1 VTRFANALAR
11 LVPRRRRREQRL
23 GDAFLLET
31 LLRHSP
37 DEIYF
42 KDRSSRFVRA
52 SAATARRFGFEE
64 PSELVG
70 KWDLDFF
77 SQDSAEEYR
86 EAERMMMDGGGS
98 LVDHEQEER
107 WPDGTITWAAATKL
121 PMRAPDGTVLGLF
134 GLNRDITARKQAE
147 LDLERQHER
156 MATVVATQH
165 DVATNAPILDEA
177 LSLTTER
184 ARALARA
191 DHALL
196 VFLEDDEPVVKCE
209 AGTGDSAV
217 PPAVREAC
225 LARDEPALT
234 VDESGR
240 SVAAVPIR
248 HGGGA
253 AGVLAVFSK
262 EPDAFSDA
270 DIDSLGL
277 LSVVVSAALDR
288 DELRQHA
295 ERSEYQALH
304 DGLTGLPNR
313 TLFKDRIDQA
323 VLTSEREGTR
333 FAVLLIDLDRFK
345 EINDTLGHASGD
357 HVLREVSRRLQDCVR
372 ASDTV
377 ARLGGDE
384 FGLLLPKQSEAEA
397 AETVR
402 ILEKLTASI
411 EAPVEVDDLPLAV
424 ESSIGVAFYPEHGRG
439 VDELMK
445 RADVAMYKAK
455 QENRP
460 WVFYEHA
467 DDGHDPLRL
476 TLLGE
481 LRRAIEEHELLL
493 YYHPKARLANG
504 SVRSVE
510 ALLRWLHPTR
520 GLLLP
525 DTFVPQA
532 QETGLMQA
540 LTAYVLEEALRQ
552 VRAWADEGIDLA
564 VSVNVATR
572 NVIDTAFPDDVAAA
586 LARWGLDASK
596 LELEVT
602 ESTVLEDPAR
612 TSAVLDRLHALG
624 IRLSLDDFGTG
635 YSSLAYLRRLPVS
648 ELKIDKSF
656 VMGMRTAEGDAVI
669 VRSAIDLGRNL
680 GLEVVAEGVETEEAW
695 AQLQEFGCDLAQ
707 GYLLATPMPAIELTS
722 WLATYDRGSRKSR
735 AR

>member
-1 VTRFANALAR
+1 
-11 LVPRRRRREQRL
+11 
-23 GDAFLLET
+23 
-31 LLRHSP
+31 
-37 DEIYF
+37 
-42 KDRSSRFVRA
+42 
-52 SAATARRFGFEE
+52 
-64 PSELVG
+64 
-70 KWDLDFF
+70 
-77 SQDSAEEYR
+77 
-86 EAERMMMDGGGS
+86 
-98 LVDHEQEER
+98 
-107 WPDGTITWAAATKL
+107 
-121 PMRAPDGTVLGLF
+121 
-134 GLNRDITARKQAE
+134 
-147 LDLERQHER
+147 
-156 MATVVATQH
+156 
-165 DVATNAPILDEA
+165 
-177 LSLTTER
+177 
-184 ARALARA
+184 
-191 DHALL
+191 
-196 VFLEDDEPVVKCE
+196 
-209 AGTGDSAV
+209 
-217 PPAVREAC
+217 
-225 LARDEPALT
+225 
-234 VDESGR
+234 
-240 SVAAVPIR
+240 
-248 HGGGA
+248 
-253 AGVLAVFSK
+253 
-262 EPDAFSDA
+262 
-270 DIDSLGL
+270 
-277 LSVVVSAALDR
+277 
-288 DELRQHA
+288 
-295 ERSEYQALH
+295 
-304 DGLTGLPNR
+304 
-313 TLFKDRIDQA
+313 
-323 VLTSEREGTR
+323 
-333 FAVLLIDLDRFK
+333 
-345 EINDTLGHASGD
+345 
-357 HVLREVSRRLQDCVR
+357 LQDCVR

-572 NVIDTAFPDDVAAA
+572 NVIDTGFPDDVAAA

-722 WLATYDRGSRKSR
+722 WLATYDRGSRTSR